1 MHRTVPLLA
10 LLAALTAALGLCPCA
25 AVGQPASGPEG
36 LTRAAQLVFRGT
48 IQKVG
53 ASNLDIVQADSSTA
67 VVRVDEVLKGG
78 GSLGDL
84 TGREITVKLAQPGTA
99 TPGEQAVFFTNG
111 WLYGQTLAVVEVG
124 RLHGDA
130 ALLRG
135 QVAAAVRQAADDELR
150 GRLAGAVLIVAGKV
164 VETHP
169 APVAGS
175 QVGEGSEHDPQWW
188 EAVVQV
194 DTVFKGNPTAQRV
207 SFFYP
212 TSQDVVWS
220 EAPKPSVGADGI
232 WLLFRDQLPDL
243 GLNGYTALKPWNLL
257 PRGQADTVRRLLGQ

>member
-1 MHRTVPLLA
+1 MNRTVPMLA
-10 LLAALTAALGLCPCA
+10 LLTALTAVLGLCPCA
-25 AVGQPASGPEG
+25 AVGQPASGPEE

-48 IQKVG
+48 VQKAG
-53 ASNLDIVQADSSTA
+53 ASNLDVVQADSSTA
-67 VVRVDEVLKGG
+67 VVRVDEVLKGAP
-78 GSLGDL
+78 SLGDL
-84 TGREITVKLAQPGTA
+84 TGREITVKLAQPGAA

-111 WLYGQTLAVVEVG
+111 WLYGATLAVVEVG

-135 QVAAAVRQAADDELR
+135 QVAAAVRQSADDELK
-150 GRLAGAVLIVAGKV
+150 GRLAGAALIVAGRV

-169 APVAGS
+169 APVSGS
-175 QVGEGSEHDPQWW
+175 EVGEGSEHDPQWW

-194 DTVFKGNPTAQRV
+194 DTVFKGKPVGQRV
-207 SFFYP
+207 TFLYP
-212 TSQDVVWS
+212 TSQDVIWF

-232 WLLFRDQLPDL
+232 WLLYRDQLPEL
-243 GLNGYTALKPWNLL
+243 GLNGYTALKRWNLL